1 MAWCCLK
8 CLLGFSVVLVFRD
21 WQQHQYGQEHVNL
34 VKQIQEIQKQSSA
47 TASELEHHLER
58 QQLMKTK

>member
-1 MAWCCLK
+1 MI
-8 CLLGFSVVLVFRD
+8 VVSRD
-21 WQQHQYGQEHVNL
+21 WQQQQYGQEHDKL